1 MYEEMKTPKKRSIG
15 ITLGPCQLGYFY
27 TRHFHY
33 CFRYAG
39 SNFRKSTSVQICN
52 ERNDT
57 LIKVDSTE
65 ENLFVSSLAY
75 SFVNNSLG
83 SKSFELILDGE
94 KMTSG
99 QWTSLFGNQE
109 ALVFTNFYAGD
120 VATKRGFYIE
130 IGSDGE
136 DGSVSLFSE
145 RSREWDGLLIES
157 HPGRYRQLR
166 QKHRKALTLRACV
179 RVLYMFTFTSIMFT
193 ILHLRVI
200 QVNMK
205 KKFEDAIEGHVKIPC
220 LWLESI
226 LNALDKNTVDLLSVD
241 ARDQE
246 MELLKAIPLSKYA
259 VNVITVEFVEGSGS
273 DLSVMRYL
281 LDHGYHANHQF
292 VNHPLNRNDMVFT
305 RKKSS

>member
-1 MYEEMKTPKKRSIG
+1 MLLRRCRRNI
-15 ITLGPCQLGYFY
+15 
-27 TRHFHY
+27 
-33 CFRYAG
+33 FRYSVPIAFLFLYAFFQFKF
-39 SNFRKSTSVQICN
+39 SNSELRHSASEVSARDGRRLFGDLH
-52 ERNDT
+52 NDT
-57 LIKVDSTE
+57 LVDVWNLSAKDERLVSKIKQLIEKPEKGDY
-65 ENLFVSSLAY
+65 NLTHPDVTDFSRGQSIRINQL
-75 SFVNNSLG
+75 
-83 SKSFELILDGE
+83 LDG
-94 KMTSG
+94 K
-99 QWTSLFGNQE
+99 
-109 ALVFTNFYAGD
+109 
-120 VATKRGFYIE
+120 KRGFYIE
-130 IGSDGE
+130 IGASDGE
-136 DGSVSLFSE
+136 DGSVSLFFE
-145 RSREWDGLLIES
+145 RSREWDGLLIEP

-179 RVLYMFTFTSIMFT
+179 RSNSSK
-193 ILHLRVI
+193 HE
-200 QVNMK
+200 K
-205 KKFEDAIEGHVKIPC
+205 EFEDTIEGHVKIPC

-292 VNHPLNRNDMVFT
+292 VNHPLHRNDMVFT